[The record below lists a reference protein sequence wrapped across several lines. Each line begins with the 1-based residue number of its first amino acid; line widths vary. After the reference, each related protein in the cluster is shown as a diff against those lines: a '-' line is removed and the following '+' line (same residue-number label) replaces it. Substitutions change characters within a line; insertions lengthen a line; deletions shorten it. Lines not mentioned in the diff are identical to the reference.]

1 MWWRTNKHSRNPWV
15 VTWRPRRRRSI
26 RRNRDACA
34 AMAAMGAPR
43 CGDKPT
49 ACAESPLQLSAIPQR
64 CACGYACG
72 RVHVRIVADFSGFR
86 WRPFRLWRFVK
97 LRGRVLVGSILL
109 EIKTIPHLP
118 SWFVNSRCIPGL
130 VPCFLWWWS
139 SSCSVR
145 QVTDT
150 QLSVNPSNSQITDF
164 KMNKNYSEIFQFN

>member
-97 LRGRVLVGSILL
+97 LRGRVLVGSIFLEKNHSSPSKLICKLKMHPWSRTLL
-109 EIKTIPHLP
+109 PVMMVIFLLSQTGNRHTIISKSIKFTNHRLQ
-118 SWFVNSRCIPGL
+118 N
-130 VPCFLWWWS
+130 
-139 SSCSVR
+139 
-145 QVTDT
+145 
-150 QLSVNPSNSQITDF
+150 
-164 KMNKNYSEIFQFN
+164 E